1 MAYLTKGLI
10 LIQFFILSCG
20 TGGFEKFWD
29 RAHQVRHPSTSD
41 LKAGMATGT
50 SYVVGVPE
58 GQVDS
63 FQQAFGESGG
73 LSGSL
78 KILGTVKD
86 EDGAPLTAFQM
97 EFDEITPT
105 ILDAWLSDGLIAY
118 AEPDWK
124 SKIHVDDRD
133 YGRLALTYRQE
144 LSSAHW
150 LNQINLSAA
159 FDAIDAGG
167 VGLRS
172 LSDGPIIAVLDS
184 GVDIQHPALSGRIF
198 QNKGG
203 DAGCQG
209 SFFGCNATA
218 SQLDSF
224 GDGQV
229 WPVGTESFGQ
239 RCLSPDRSVETICSH
254 GTHVAGII
262 AAKVQEG
269 YGGICPSCRILP
281 IKVVD
286 GSAGD
291 FGAIYDSSLIAA
303 LNYVRELRGRGEP
316 IKIVNASFGKFRR
329 SKTLGLLIKELASG
343 DQGVLFVAAAGN
355 ENTAKEP
362 YPASLDEV
370 LAVANVDSQT
380 MIRDTS
386 SNFGSW
392 VDLAAPGSGDC
403 GAGSG
408 IRSSVP
414 GGSDQCSRGTSF
426 AAPVVSG
433 VAGLLWASW
442 PQMTLTELRTRLMA
456 TSNPALYEVK
466 ANEAFGYNQQKML
479 GAGIIDAL
487 AAVEGTV
494 RIDVSQNQKIRQG
507 CGIVGLSMA
516 GWSPLLFLFGPLLGC
531 VMLRSR
537 S

>member
-1 MAYLTKGLI
+1 M
-10 LIQFFILSCG
+10 
-20 TGGFEKFWD
+20 
-29 RAHQVRHPSTSD
+29 STSIYILQIVNVYDKD
-41 LKAGMATGT
+41 LVDLA
-50 SYVVGVPE
+50 VGFRR
-58 GQVDS
+58 DS
-63 FQQAFGESGG
+63 DGWRSFSNESDTPRSTER
-73 LSGSL
+73 SGDKES
-78 KILGTVKD
+78 
-86 EDGAPLTAFQM
+86 DGAT
-97 EFDEITPT
+97 
-105 ILDAWLSDGLIAY
+105 
-118 AEPDWK
+118 
-124 SKIHVDDRD
+124 
-133 YGRLALTYRQE
+133 
-144 LSSAHW
+144 
-150 LNQINLSAA
+150 
-159 FDAIDAGG
+159 
-167 VGLRS
+167 
-172 LSDGPIIAVLDS
+172 DS
-184 GVDIQHPALSGRIF
+184 
-198 QNKGG
+198 
-203 DAGCQG
+203 
-209 SFFGCNATA
+209 
-218 SQLDSF
+218 
-224 GDGQV
+224 
-229 WPVGTESFGQ
+229 
-239 RCLSPDRSVETICSH
+239 LSPDRSVETICSH

-426 AAPVVSG
+426 AAPVVSVVWG
-433 VAGLLWASW
+433 K
-442 PQMTLTELRTRLMA
+442 TLRRTEATRLV
-456 TSNPALYEVK
+456 LY
-466 ANEAFGYNQQKML
+466 
-479 GAGIIDAL
+479 
-487 AAVEGTV
+487 
-494 RIDVSQNQKIRQG
+494 
-507 CGIVGLSMA
+507 
-516 GWSPLLFLFGPLLGC
+516 W
-531 VMLRSR
+531 
-537 S
+537 